1 MSNTTKKEKVYSF
14 VQEILESK
22 PETRDNDMYLAAIVW
37 YRQCGN
43 RYDRNDVSFTDF
55 LHILRN
61 YKKEGILTFET
72 ISRVRRKIQEKFVHL
87 RGEEYDKRHAKQQE
101 VKEDLRAMDF
111 KLDAQSVDM
120 PDETLL
126 NGQQTL
132 RFNG

>member
-37 YRQCGN
+37 YRQCGS

-61 YKKEGILTFET
+61 YKREGILTFET

-111 KLDAQSVDM
+111 KLDTQSVDM